1 MATFTTSAVAL
12 ATGHWRVDPAH
23 STATFRVANLG
34 RTVTGTVP
42 IIEGTVEIGD
52 HGQPRT
58 ISGSLDL
65 GAIST
70 GHPRRDRDL
79 RQPRFLDLDAH
90 PTMTFAA
97 GTITVTP
104 AGWQITGQL
113 AVRGTSVPLSGPAEV
128 APRGRSAI
136 VTAHTRLD
144 RRARGIR
151 APRIMIGRIID
162 ITVTATLTL
171 ATPP

>member
-1 MATFTTSAVAL
+1 MTIIAPVAL
-12 ATGHWRVDPAH
+12 ATGRWQVDPVH
-23 STATFRVANLG
+23 STATFRVTNLG
-34 RTVTGTVP
+34 RTVIGTVP
-42 IIEGTVEIGD
+42 IVEGAVEVGD
-52 HGQPRT
+52 HGQPGM

-65 GAIST
+65 GAIDT
-70 GHPRRDRDL
+70 GNSRRDRDL
-79 RQPRFLDLDAH
+79 RQPRFLDLDTH
-90 PTMTFAA
+90 PTMTFVA
-97 GTITVTP
+97 GASTVTP

-144 RRARGIR
+144 RRTAGIR
-151 APRIMIGRIID
+151 APRIMIGRVID

-171 ATPP
+171 ATAP

>member
-1 MATFTTSAVAL
+1 MTTTSSLGL
-12 ATGHWRVDPAH
+12 AAGRWRVDPGP
-23 STATFRVANLG
+23 STATFRVASLG

-42 IIEGTVEIGD
+42 IIEGTVEIDD
-52 HGQPRT
+52 HGQPGV
-58 ISGSLDL
+58 IAGSLDL

-70 GHPRRDRDL
+70 GSTRRDRDL
-79 RQPRFLDLDAH
+79 RQPKFLDLDTH

-97 GTITVTP
+97 GTSTVTP

-113 AVRGTSVPLSGPAEV
+113 AARGTSVPLSGPAEV

-144 RRARGIR
+144 RRALGIR
-151 APRIMIGRIID
+151 APRIMIGRVVD

-171 ATPP
+171 ATAP